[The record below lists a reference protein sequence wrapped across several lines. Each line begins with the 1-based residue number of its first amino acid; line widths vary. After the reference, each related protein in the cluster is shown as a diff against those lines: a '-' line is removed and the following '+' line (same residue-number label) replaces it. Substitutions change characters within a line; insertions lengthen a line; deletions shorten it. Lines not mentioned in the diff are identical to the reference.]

1 MFGFARWALTHLRQ
15 FDEAITDLK
24 VKMKVSQM
32 QFDQKALEAA
42 LMEYQRKRMA
52 EEFRELIVMGPKWL
66 GDIRQLYEIELHR
79 RQKLRDERIGMVIVA
94 CMIGAILS
102 LAVVSIGG
110 LK

>member
-1 MFGFARWALTHLRQ
+1 MFGFARWALTHLRE
-15 FDEAITDLK
+15 FDEAITTLK

-79 RQKLRDERIGMVIVA
+79 RQKQRDERIGTMIVA
-94 CMIGAILS
+94 AFVGVILS
-102 LAVVSIGG
+102 FAVVAIGG